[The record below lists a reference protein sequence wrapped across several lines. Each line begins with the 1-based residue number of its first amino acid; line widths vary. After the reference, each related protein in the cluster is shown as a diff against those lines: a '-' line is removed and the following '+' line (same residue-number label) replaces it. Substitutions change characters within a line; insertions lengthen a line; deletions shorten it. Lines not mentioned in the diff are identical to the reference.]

1 MRKALILL
9 SALLTV
15 ACTDIK
21 QEEHISFMSVPLAG
35 SVSEFLRNIE
45 TTSSNK
51 KGSFSDCLE
60 FQVDSVN
67 YEKESFYCSYSKQE
81 ELMSILEMNF
91 EVSALSETNEVAFIR
106 GMTLMAEDAL
116 RVFNVCLY
124 ESLGIPTYMGVMMS
138 DKDKENWSI
147 LEHRLFDTM
156 SKNFIAWKLP
166 NGYVVIDSES
176 TEKYPGYSIV
186 LMFVVDNENYCR
198 LLETE

>member
-124 ESLGIPTYMGVMMS
+124 ESLGIPTYMGVMIS

-147 LEHRLFDTM
+147 LAHRLFDTM

-198 LLETE
+198 LLESE

>member
-21 QEEHISFMSVPLAG
+21 KEEHISFMSVPLAG

-51 KGSFSDCLE
+51 KGSFSDYLE

-156 SKNFIAWKLP
+156 SKNFMAWKLP

-198 LLETE
+198 LLESE